1 MEFGIITLLLLP
13 QTPRAAEL
21 SASSWFGSPILI
33 YRMAGSG
40 ASREGMIFLH
50 YGRLV
55 LAYPDC
61 GTGGRRTFCE
71 LRPLGW
77 PGAASLRFSR
87 VRVLTF
93 LFPLL
98 PRLGARALRP
108 PALC

>member
-1 MEFGIITLLLLP
+1 MEFGIITLLLVP

-40 ASREGMIFLH
+40 ASREGMIFSH

-55 LAYPDC
+55 VAYPDC
-61 GTGGRRTFCE
+61 GTGARRTFCE

-77 PGAASLRFSR
+77 PCGFGLRKGGSLLIHACR
-87 VRVLTF
+87 TEEE
-93 LFPLL
+93 PT
-98 PRLGARALRP
+98 
-108 PALC
+108 LCKNHKG